1 VSETGLTY
9 VTGVTPLVSVDRRTG
24 TPHAVD
30 SKTLVRWHS
39 VPGYYDSV
47 NRLVVCILG
56 KPDVGCILCV
66 TEASHVIVSVS
77 DLIQSADFYVS
88 E

>member
-1 VSETGLTY
+1 
-9 VTGVTPLVSVDRRTG
+9 
-24 TPHAVD
+24 
-30 SKTLVRWHS
+30 